1 MLAYKGFDRDLKC
14 RGFQYEI
21 GGTYEEESASLCAK
35 GFHACLNPVDV
46 LNYYPPATSRYCV
59 VELDGV
65 DDSREDD
72 TKVAAKKITVVRE
85 LTVAEFI
92 KASAEYTRTTIASD
106 IAASD
111 SAHAQSSGYRAHAQ
125 SSGYSAHAQ
134 SSGDRAHAQSSG
146 YRAHAQSSGDS
157 AHAQS
162 SGYSAH
168 AQSSGE
174 HSIAVSIGINGT
186 ARVEGKAEYIVLA
199 ENDSNF
205 NLIAVRVGRVG
216 VEIERGKT
224 YRLSGGAFVEVK

>member
-125 SSGYSAHAQ
+125 SSGDRAHAQ
-134 SSGDRAHAQSSG
+134 SSGDR
-146 YRAHAQSSGDS
+146 

-174 HSIAVSIGINGT
+174 HSIAVSIGFCGT
-186 ARVEGKAEYIVLA
+186 ARLEGKAEFIVLA
-199 ENDSNF
+199 EHDNNY
-205 NLIAVRVGRVG
+205 NLIAVKVGRVG
-216 VEIERGKT
+216 VEIERDKT
-224 YRLSGGAFVEVK
+224 YRLSGGQFVEVK